1 MTASNM
7 FMLRCKWVWAL
18 QRAFRP
24 YGKTMTSQAS
34 KVSVA
39 EMQAFFMEN
48 FKGDRGE
55 LPRFDHIEDGKLT
68 LSMTTG
74 IANMRPS
81 PDGLNSFV
89 SGPTQM
95 QLADHA
101 AYAVIF
107 TRAGI
112 VPMAMTTNLNIDF
125 LRPCIGPDII
135 AEAEIIQLGRF
146 RAIISVEIRGKD
158 SAKPASRST
167 VTYAM
172 PRS

>member
-1 MTASNM
+1 MKPAKTKPPKAS
-7 FMLRCKWVWAL
+7 
-18 QRAFRP
+18 
-24 YGKTMTSQAS
+24 
-34 KVSVA
+34 A
-39 EMQAFFMEN
+39 EEMAAFFISA

-55 LPRFDHIEDGKLT
+55 LPRFDHVEDGKLT

-81 PDGLNSFV
+81 PDGSDNFV

-112 VPMAMTTNLNIDF
+112 IPMAMTTNLNIDF

-135 AEAEIIQLGRF
+135 AEAEIVQLGRS
-146 RAIISVEIRGKD
+146 RAILSVEIRGKT
-158 SAKPASRST
+158 SEKIASRST
-167 VTYAM
+167 VTYALP
-172 PRS
+172 PR